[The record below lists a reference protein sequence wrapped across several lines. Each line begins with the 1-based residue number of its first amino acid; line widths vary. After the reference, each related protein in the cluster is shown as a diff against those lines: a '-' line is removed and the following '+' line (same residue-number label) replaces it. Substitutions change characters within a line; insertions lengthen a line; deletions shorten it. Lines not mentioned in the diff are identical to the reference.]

1 MDLKYKKYDA
11 NFTAGGILLNE
22 FIAIQD
28 VFFQE
33 DIESE
38 LRKEIEE
45 NKIIGIATKGARQRI
60 ILEIIRRINQVPKTF
75 WNFFYALNLLEQKQ
89 ALFYLCLKTYPLVFD
104 LHFEVAVKKHKT
116 SGSITDYDVQMRL
129 DEIASNDENV
139 ANWSDKTFKKLNSQY
154 RTVLKDVELLIDNR
168 LIKSTIQSSSF
179 WSYFKENGE
188 QWFLK
193 ACFIEN

>member
-1 MDLKYKKYDA
+1 MNNTINKYDA

-22 FIAIQD
+22 FLVIKDILLRED
-28 VFFQE
+28 VE
-33 DIESE
+33 NR

-45 NKIIGIATKGARQRI
+45 NKVIGINTKGARQRI
-60 ILEIIRRINQVPKTF
+60 ILEIIRRVNKVPKTF
-75 WNFFYALNLLEQKQ
+75 WDFFYNLGLMEQKQ

-104 LHFEVAVKKHKT
+104 LHFEVAVKKYKT
-116 SGSITDYDVQMRL
+116 SGSLSDYDVQMRL
-129 DEIASNDENV
+129 DEIASTNENA

-154 RTVLKDVELLIDNR
+154 RTALKDVGLLKENY
-168 LIKSTIQSSSF
+168 LNKSQIQSNVF
-179 WSYFKENGE
+179 WNYFKDNGE